1 MISLHVLGTASARP
15 ANGRSVS
22 GSILSMAHGGVL
34 VDCGEGF
41 QERFTAHN
49 RRLGAADGMTKVR
62 RSRLEAV
69 MLTHGHLDH
78 TWGVLPFLQTM
89 GLDGRTRPLTII
101 GPTRQDVLRTLG
113 TPGTSLP
120 EDLPAVDLA
129 RQFQIWRDLGA
140 NEHHLGVPIRWVLI
154 AADGSQAM
162 EWMASGEHRQL
173 ESIPQPLKGAHIR
186 PLETR
191 HSVPSCAWSVSTEAK
206 AGRFDRDRVDRLGLD
221 ATQRRTLA
229 NGAPIELEDGTHLR
243 PEDLRG
249 PERPGRCIVVSGD
262 TGANPPGYQSVD
274 HPVDLLVHEA
284 TFLEEHR
291 QAADRW
297 LHCTASDAA
306 EAATMIGATA
316 LALTHF
322 SSRLTSTT
330 TSLEEARDRFPNTL
344 AIEDGDVLTLG
355 PEGSLLHHRWHH
367 DGFRCMPTIR

>member
-1 MISLHVLGTASARP
+1 MGGASLPADDGSGWQDASPDDHWPDTSGCPTHAR
-15 ANGRSVS
+15 N
-22 GSILSMAHGGVL
+22 
-34 VDCGEGF
+34 
-41 QERFTAHN
+41 
-49 RRLGAADGMTKVR
+49 
-62 RSRLEAV
+62 
-69 MLTHGHLDH
+69 
-78 TWGVLPFLQTM
+78 
-89 GLDGRTRPLTII
+89 TRNL
-101 GPTRQDVLRTLG
+101 
-113 TPGTSLP
+113 LP

-140 NEHHLGVPIRWVLI
+140 NEHHLGFPIRWVLI

-206 AGRFDRDRVDRLGLD
+206 VGRFDRDRVDRLGLD

-291 QAADRW
+291 QAPIDGS
-297 LHCTASDAA
+297 TAP
-306 EAATMIGATA
+306 
-316 LALTHF
+316 L
-322 SSRLTSTT
+322 R
-330 TSLEEARDRFPNTL
+330 
-344 AIEDGDVLTLG
+344 
-355 PEGSLLHHRWHH
+355 
-367 DGFRCMPTIR
+367 MPLKRQR